1 MKSDFIVAVHALV
14 YLTHLGTLVSSDELA
29 RNICTNP
36 VRVRKIMGKLKKL
49 GLVETKEGH
58 VGGYAAVS
66 GTEKATLLTMRM
78 VSAFPL
84 SIPNGGAG
92 RKIWTASYQAGCPL
106 SLTGFMKR

>member
-66 GTEKATLLTMRM
+66 GTEKATLLTIADGLGISFVQMAERD
-78 VSAFPL
+78 
-84 SIPNGGAG
+84 G
-92 RKIWTASYQAGCPL
+92 RYGLLHI
-106 SLTGFMKR
+106 KRDVPCL

>member
-49 GLVETKEGH
+49 GL
-58 VGGYAAVS
+58 
-66 GTEKATLLTMRM
+66 
-78 VSAFPL
+78 
-84 SIPNGGAG
+84 
-92 RKIWTASYQAGCPL
+92 
-106 SLTGFMKR
+106 